1 MGADDIQTINRL
13 YEFFLLG
20 LIALRG
26 PGPIAAD
33 TVLQQQLA
41 RWFPPLESWSDAA
54 LTDVPHVVVVGA
66 GFGGLKAAHGLRLA
80 ACRVTVIDK
89 RNYHL
94 FQPLLYQVATASLS
108 PADVATPI
116 RALFRDQHNVRVL
129 LGEVAGVD
137 AAARQVVLSDGARI
151 GYDYLVLATG
161 ARHSYFGRDDWE
173 PYAPGLKRIDD
184 ATAIRRRLL
193 LAFEQAENC
202 ADPEERQRL
211 LTFVI
216 VGGGPTGVELAGAIA
231 ELARHGLAGEFRN
244 IDPAQARV
252 LLVQSAP
259 RLLPAFPESL
269 SEVSAQS
276 LRALGVEVLTQS
288 RVEKIDAD
296 GVWVSGQRIGSRTV
310 FWAAGVM
317 ASPAAQW
324 LQGDADAAGR
334 LKVGPDLTVPG
345 LPDVFAIGD
354 TALSEA
360 WNGKP
365 VPGLAPAAK
374 QQGAYVA
381 RLIKARL
388 EGHAGLPPFRYHHLG
403 NLATIG
409 RQAAV
414 VDFGGFRLSGAL
426 AWWLW
431 GVAHVFFLVDT
442 RKRLSVA
449 IEWFW
454 AYLTYKRGTRLI
466 TGGRSEEHR
475 HDQAHFVERAGGARG
490 LSHRLPARSD
500 AGQLPRQQR
509 RAEADARFHRCP
521 VRRHLSAA
529 GRAGGAGR
537 GGRRDAGPPLG
548 LATVA
553 LAGGG
558 GQRPVATGAG
568 GEPLGHAGA
577 GVPDHSGGYGAAG
590 MEFRV
595 GRRAAEQLSAPVL
608 SQRAP
613 AAVVALHTLLG
624 LGLMVGPL
632 LADGFG
638 RMGLWTGFPLS
649 LLALSALLALTA
661 ATVRLPPDVGG
672 ETDRQTDANPPL
684 SSGAFWTFAAIA
696 VLYAFAEGTFGN
708 WAAVYLREAKA
719 LPAGVAALALSVFW
733 GAMVAGRL
741 LVAVL
746 VVRIAPLTIWLVLP
760 VLMIAAFL
768 LLPGADTPALGLGL
782 FALAGLACSAFS
794 R

>member
-1 MGADDIQTINRL
+1 MLTATVVAVRHRRANVIAAFLKRTDAALRVAEVTLYPFLDLAIRLWLAQAFWVSGVLKLANWDTALTLATYEYPVPWLNPSTAAVLGVVIEVLGSMLLVFGLATRLVAIPLLALTLVIQFEYRALDQHLYWAVLFGWYVVMGAGPISLDRLLASGLAASALPLVKPLGRLYAALTRYLGPVYQLGLRLWLASLWFAPVLIGRSFLEAVLGFVSPLLALGLATRLAAIGAMLALLGSGFMGADEIQTINRL
-13 YEFFLLG
+13 YQLFLLG

-26 PGPIAAD
+26 PGSIAAD
-33 TVLQQQLA
+33 AVLQRQLT
-41 RWFPPLESWSDAA
+41 RWFPPLESWSDKA

-66 GFGGLKAAHGLRLA
+66 GFGGMKVAHGLRLA
-80 ACRVTVIDK
+80 ACRVTIIDK

-129 LGEVAGVD
+129 LGEVTDVD
-137 AAARQVVLSDGARI
+137 TATRQVILGDGTRI

-173 PYAPGLKRIDD
+173 PYAPGLKQVDD

-211 LTFVI
+211 LTFII

-244 IDPAQARV
+244 IDPAKARV

-259 RLLPAFPESL
+259 RLLPAFPEAL

-276 LRALGVEVLTQS
+276 LRALGVEVLTKS
-288 RVEKIDAD
+288 RVEKVDAD
-296 GVWVSGQRIGSRTV
+296 GALVSGQRIGSRTV

-324 LQGDADAAGR
+324 LGTEADSAGR

-345 LPDVFAIGD
+345 LPNIFAVGD

-360 WNGKP
+360 WDGKP

-374 QQGAYVA
+374 QQGVYVA
-381 RLIKARL
+381 RIIKARL
-388 EGHAGLPPFRYHHLG
+388 EGRTRLPPFRYRHLG

-414 VDFGGFRLSGAL
+414 VDFGGFKLSGAL

-431 GVAHVFFLVDT
+431 GVAHVFFLVDP

-466 TGGRSEEHR
+466 TGGRE
-475 HDQAHFVERAGGARG
+475 
-490 LSHRLPARSD
+490 
-500 AGQLPRQQR
+500 
-509 RAEADARFHRCP
+509 
-521 VRRHLSAA
+521 
-529 GRAGGAGR
+529 
-537 GGRRDAGPPLG
+537 
-548 LATVA
+548 
-553 LAGGG
+553 
-558 GQRPVATGAG
+558 
-568 GEPLGHAGA
+568 
-577 GVPDHSGGYGAAG
+577 
-590 MEFRV
+590 
-595 GRRAAEQLSAPVL
+595 
-608 SQRAP
+608 
-613 AAVVALHTLLG
+613 
-624 LGLMVGPL
+624 
-632 LADGFG
+632 
-638 RMGLWTGFPLS
+638 
-649 LLALSALLALTA
+649 
-661 ATVRLPPDVGG
+661 
-672 ETDRQTDANPPL
+672 
-684 SSGAFWTFAAIA
+684 
-696 VLYAFAEGTFGN
+696 
-708 WAAVYLREAKA
+708 
-719 LPAGVAALALSVFW
+719 
-733 GAMVAGRL
+733 
-741 LVAVL
+741 
-746 VVRIAPLTIWLVLP
+746 
-760 VLMIAAFL
+760 
-768 LLPGADTPALGLGL
+768 
-782 FALAGLACSAFS
+782 
-794 R
+794 

>member
-1 MGADDIQTINRL
+1 MLTATVAAVRHRRANVIAAFLKRVDEALRVAEVTLYPFLDLVIRLWLAQAFWVSGVLKLANWDTALTLATYEYPVPWLDPFTAAVLGVAVEVLGSMLLAFGLATRLAAIPLLILTLVIQFEYRALDQHLYWAALFGWYIVMGAGPISLDRLLTSGLASSALPLVKPLGRLYAACTRYLGPLYQLGLRLWLASLWFTPILVGRSLLEAVLGFVSPLLALGLATRLAAIGAMLALLGSGVMGTDEIQTINRL
-13 YEFFLLG
+13 YQLFLLG

-33 TVLQQQLA
+33 TVLQRQLA
-41 RWFPPLESWSDAA
+41 RWFPPLESWSDEA
-54 LTDVPHVVVVGA
+54 LTDVPHVVVAGA
-66 GFGGLKAAHGLRLA
+66 GFGGIKVAHGLRLA

-129 LGEVAGVD
+129 LGEVADVD
-137 AAARQVVLSDGARI
+137 TAARQVVLSDGTHI

-202 ADPEERQRL
+202 VDPEERQRL
-211 LTFVI
+211 LTFII

-231 ELARHGLAGEFRN
+231 ELAQHGLTGEFRN

-259 RLLPAFPESL
+259 RLLPSFPESL

-276 LRALGVEVLTQS
+276 LRALGVEVLTKS
-288 RVEKIDAD
+288 RVEKVDAE
-296 GVWVSGQRIGSRTV
+296 GALVSGQRIGSRTV

-324 LQGDADAAGR
+324 LKTEADSAGR
-334 LKVGPDLTVPG
+334 LKVGPDLSVPG
-345 LPDVFAIGD
+345 LPNVFAVGD

-360 WNGKP
+360 WDGKP

-374 QQGAYVA
+374 QQGVYVA
-381 RLIKARL
+381 GAIKARL
-388 EGHAGLPPFRYHHLG
+388 EGRTGLPPFRYRHLG

-414 VDFGGFRLSGAL
+414 VDFGWFKLSGAL

-431 GVAHVFFLVDT
+431 GVAHMFFLVDP

-466 TGGRSEEHR
+466 TGGKE
-475 HDQAHFVERAGGARG
+475 
-490 LSHRLPARSD
+490 
-500 AGQLPRQQR
+500 
-509 RAEADARFHRCP
+509 
-521 VRRHLSAA
+521 
-529 GRAGGAGR
+529 
-537 GGRRDAGPPLG
+537 
-548 LATVA
+548 
-553 LAGGG
+553 
-558 GQRPVATGAG
+558 
-568 GEPLGHAGA
+568 
-577 GVPDHSGGYGAAG
+577 
-590 MEFRV
+590 
-595 GRRAAEQLSAPVL
+595 
-608 SQRAP
+608 
-613 AAVVALHTLLG
+613 
-624 LGLMVGPL
+624 
-632 LADGFG
+632 
-638 RMGLWTGFPLS
+638 
-649 LLALSALLALTA
+649 
-661 ATVRLPPDVGG
+661 
-672 ETDRQTDANPPL
+672 
-684 SSGAFWTFAAIA
+684 
-696 VLYAFAEGTFGN
+696 
-708 WAAVYLREAKA
+708 
-719 LPAGVAALALSVFW
+719 
-733 GAMVAGRL
+733 
-741 LVAVL
+741 
-746 VVRIAPLTIWLVLP
+746 
-760 VLMIAAFL
+760 
-768 LLPGADTPALGLGL
+768 
-782 FALAGLACSAFS
+782 
-794 R
+794 

>member
-1 MGADDIQTINRL
+1 MLTATVAAVRHRRANVIAAFLKRVDEALRVAEVTLYPFLDLVIRLWLAQAFWVSGVLKLANWDTALTLATYEYPVPWLDPFTAAVVGVTIEVLGSMLLAFGLATRLAAIPLLVLTLVIQFEYRALDQHLYWAALFGWYIVMGAGPISLDRLLTSGLASSALPLVKPLGRLYASLTRYLGPVYQLGLRLWLASLWFVPVLVGRSFLEAVLGFVSPLLALGLATRLAAIGAMLALLGSGFMGADEIQTINRL
-13 YEFFLLG
+13 YQLFLLG

-33 TVLQQQLA
+33 TVLQRQLA
-41 RWFPPLESWSDAA
+41 RWFPPLESWSDEA

-66 GFGGLKAAHGLRLA
+66 GFGGIKVAHGLRLA

-129 LGEVAGVD
+129 LGEVTDVD
-137 AAARQVVLSDGARI
+137 ATARQVVLSDGTHI

-211 LTFVI
+211 LTFII

-231 ELARHGLAGEFRN
+231 ELAQHGLTGEFRN

-259 RLLPAFPESL
+259 RLLPSFPESL
-269 SEVSAQS
+269 SDVSAQS
-276 LRALGVEVLTQS
+276 LRALGVEVLTKS
-288 RVEKIDAD
+288 RVEKVDAE
-296 GVWVSGQRIGSRTV
+296 GALVSGQRIGSRTV

-324 LQGDADAAGR
+324 LKTDADSAGR
-334 LKVGPDLTVPG
+334 LKVGPDLSVPG
-345 LPDVFAIGD
+345 LPNVFAVGD

-360 WNGKP
+360 WDGKP

-374 QQGAYVA
+374 QQGVYVA
-381 RLIKARL
+381 GAIKARL
-388 EGHAGLPPFRYHHLG
+388 EGRTGLPPFRYRHLG

-414 VDFGGFRLSGAL
+414 VDFGWFKLSGAL

-431 GVAHVFFLVDT
+431 GVAHMFFLVDP

-466 TGGRSEEHR
+466 TGGKE
-475 HDQAHFVERAGGARG
+475 
-490 LSHRLPARSD
+490 
-500 AGQLPRQQR
+500 
-509 RAEADARFHRCP
+509 
-521 VRRHLSAA
+521 
-529 GRAGGAGR
+529 
-537 GGRRDAGPPLG
+537 
-548 LATVA
+548 
-553 LAGGG
+553 
-558 GQRPVATGAG
+558 
-568 GEPLGHAGA
+568 
-577 GVPDHSGGYGAAG
+577 
-590 MEFRV
+590 
-595 GRRAAEQLSAPVL
+595 
-608 SQRAP
+608 
-613 AAVVALHTLLG
+613 
-624 LGLMVGPL
+624 
-632 LADGFG
+632 
-638 RMGLWTGFPLS
+638 
-649 LLALSALLALTA
+649 
-661 ATVRLPPDVGG
+661 
-672 ETDRQTDANPPL
+672 
-684 SSGAFWTFAAIA
+684 
-696 VLYAFAEGTFGN
+696 
-708 WAAVYLREAKA
+708 
-719 LPAGVAALALSVFW
+719 
-733 GAMVAGRL
+733 
-741 LVAVL
+741 
-746 VVRIAPLTIWLVLP
+746 
-760 VLMIAAFL
+760 
-768 LLPGADTPALGLGL
+768 
-782 FALAGLACSAFS
+782 
-794 R
+794 

>member
-1 MGADDIQTINRL
+1 MLTATVAAVRHRRANVIAAFLKRADEALRVAEVTLYPFLDLAIRLWLAQAFWVSGVLKLANWDNALTLATYEYPVSWLDPVTAATLGVATEVLGSMLLAFGLATRLAAIPLLILTLVIQFEYRALDQHLYWAALFGWYVIMGAGPISLDRLLAPGLAASALPLVKPLGRLYAALTRYLGPVYQLALRLWLATLWFTPVLVGRSFLEAVLGFVSPLLALGLATRLAAIGALLALLGAGFMGADEIQNINRL
-13 YEFFLLG
+13 YECLLLG
-20 LIALRG
+20 LIVLRG

-33 TVLQQQLA
+33 ALLKQQLA

-54 LTDVPHVVVVGA
+54 LADVPHVVVVGA

-80 ACRVTVIDK
+80 ACRITVIDK

-129 LGEVAGVD
+129 LGEVTGVNP
-137 AAARQVVLSDGARI
+137 AARQVMLSDGARI
-151 GYDYLVLATG
+151 DYDYLVLATG

-202 ADPEERQRL
+202 ADAEERQRL

-276 LRALGVEVLTQS
+276 LRALGVEVLTKS
-288 RVEKIDAD
+288 RVEKIDAE
-296 GVWVSGQRIGSRTV
+296 GVLVSGQRIGSRTV

-324 LQGDADAAGR
+324 LQATADPAGR

-345 LPDVFAIGD
+345 LPNVFAIGD
-354 TALSEA
+354 TALSDA
-360 WNGKP
+360 WDGQP

-381 RLIKARL
+381 SIIKARL
-388 EGHAGLPPFRYHHLG
+388 EGRVDSSPFHYHHLG

-414 VDFGGFRLSGAL
+414 VDFGWVRFSGAL

-466 TGGRSEEHR
+466 TGGRE
-475 HDQAHFVERAGGARG
+475 
-490 LSHRLPARSD
+490 
-500 AGQLPRQQR
+500 
-509 RAEADARFHRCP
+509 
-521 VRRHLSAA
+521 
-529 GRAGGAGR
+529 
-537 GGRRDAGPPLG
+537 
-548 LATVA
+548 
-553 LAGGG
+553 
-558 GQRPVATGAG
+558 
-568 GEPLGHAGA
+568 
-577 GVPDHSGGYGAAG
+577 
-590 MEFRV
+590 
-595 GRRAAEQLSAPVL
+595 
-608 SQRAP
+608 
-613 AAVVALHTLLG
+613 
-624 LGLMVGPL
+624 
-632 LADGFG
+632 
-638 RMGLWTGFPLS
+638 
-649 LLALSALLALTA
+649 
-661 ATVRLPPDVGG
+661 
-672 ETDRQTDANPPL
+672 
-684 SSGAFWTFAAIA
+684 
-696 VLYAFAEGTFGN
+696 
-708 WAAVYLREAKA
+708 
-719 LPAGVAALALSVFW
+719 
-733 GAMVAGRL
+733 
-741 LVAVL
+741 
-746 VVRIAPLTIWLVLP
+746 
-760 VLMIAAFL
+760 
-768 LLPGADTPALGLGL
+768 
-782 FALAGLACSAFS
+782 
-794 R
+794 

>member
-1 MGADDIQTINRL
+1 MLTATIAAVRHRRANVIAAFLKRVDEALRVAEITLYPFLDLAIRLWLAQAFWVSGVLKLANWDTALTLATHEYPVSWLEPFTAAVLGVSVEVLGSMLLAFGLATRLAAIPMLILSLVIHFEYRALDLNLYWAALFGWYVVMGAGPISLDRLLASGLAASALPLVKPLGRLYAALTRHLGPVYQLALRLWLASLWFAPVLVGLSFLEAVLGFVGPLLALGLATRPAAIAAALALLGSGFMGADEIQTINRL
-13 YEFFLLG
+13 YQLFLLG

-33 TVLQQQLA
+33 ALLRRQLA

-66 GFGGLKAAHGLRLA
+66 GFGGLKVAHGLRLA

-89 RNYHL
+89 HNYHL

-108 PADVATPI
+108 PADIATPI
-116 RALFRDQHNVRVL
+116 RAMFRDQHNVRVL
-129 LGEVAGVD
+129 LGEVADVD
-137 AAARQVVLSDGARI
+137 AVARQVVLSDGARI
-151 GYDYLVLATG
+151 AYDYLVLATG

-173 PYAPGLKRIDD
+173 LHAPGLKRIDD

-211 LTFVI
+211 LTFII

-276 LRALGVEVLTQS
+276 LRTLGVEVLTKS
-288 RVEKIDAD
+288 RVEKVDAE
-296 GVWVSGQRIGSRTV
+296 GALVSGQRIGSRTV

-324 LQGDADAAGR
+324 LKAEADSAGR

-345 LPDVFAIGD
+345 LPEVFAVGD

-360 WNGKP
+360 WDGKP

-374 QQGAYVA
+374 QQGVYVA
-381 RLIKARL
+381 RIIKARL
-388 EGHAGLPPFRYHHLG
+388 EGRTGLPPFRYRHLG

-409 RQAAV
+409 RQVAV

-431 GVAHVFFLVDT
+431 GVAHVFFLVDP

-466 TGGRSEEHR
+466 TGGKE
-475 HDQAHFVERAGGARG
+475 
-490 LSHRLPARSD
+490 
-500 AGQLPRQQR
+500 
-509 RAEADARFHRCP
+509 
-521 VRRHLSAA
+521 
-529 GRAGGAGR
+529 
-537 GGRRDAGPPLG
+537 
-548 LATVA
+548 
-553 LAGGG
+553 
-558 GQRPVATGAG
+558 
-568 GEPLGHAGA
+568 
-577 GVPDHSGGYGAAG
+577 
-590 MEFRV
+590 
-595 GRRAAEQLSAPVL
+595 
-608 SQRAP
+608 
-613 AAVVALHTLLG
+613 
-624 LGLMVGPL
+624 
-632 LADGFG
+632 
-638 RMGLWTGFPLS
+638 
-649 LLALSALLALTA
+649 
-661 ATVRLPPDVGG
+661 
-672 ETDRQTDANPPL
+672 
-684 SSGAFWTFAAIA
+684 
-696 VLYAFAEGTFGN
+696 
-708 WAAVYLREAKA
+708 
-719 LPAGVAALALSVFW
+719 
-733 GAMVAGRL
+733 
-741 LVAVL
+741 
-746 VVRIAPLTIWLVLP
+746 
-760 VLMIAAFL
+760 
-768 LLPGADTPALGLGL
+768 
-782 FALAGLACSAFS
+782 
-794 R
+794 